1 MLLILNIS
9 CYELSSSSLY
19 QVLAVPWRR
28 EARTQARLEAPEMD
42 YVPAAAVAP
51 PSSEFELG
59 GFEINEE
66 ELLAPVG
73 VLINSLVPSPG
84 YLVAH
89 FA

>member
-1 MLLILNIS
+1 
-9 CYELSSSSLY
+9 
-19 QVLAVPWRR
+19 
-28 EARTQARLEAPEMD
+28 MD

-59 GFEINEE
+59 RFKINEE

-84 YLVAH
+84 YLVVTARTKRQGEP
-89 FA
+89 AL

>member
-1 MLLILNIS
+1 
-9 CYELSSSSLY
+9 
-19 QVLAVPWRR
+19 
-28 EARTQARLEAPEMD
+28 MD
-42 YVPAAAVAP
+42 CVPAAAVAP

-73 VLINSLVPSPG
+73 VLIDSLVPSPG

-89 FA
+89 FT

>member
-1 MLLILNIS
+1 MN
-9 CYELSSSSLY
+9 C
-19 QVLAVPWRR
+19 
-28 EARTQARLEAPEMD
+28 
-42 YVPAAAVAP
+42 VPAAAVAP

-89 FA
+89 FAQIWYLQAGRAEAATIPGRRS